1 MIPIDKLPDDVLLAI
16 FGFHMDVASD
26 GGTSLFGKQEIEV
39 WLPLVHV
46 SRRWRSV
53 VFGSPRHLNLRL
65 ACTPM
70 TPARD
75 MLGVWP
81 ALPVVVWSH
90 VTYRAES
97 VDNIAAALERSDRV
111 CQISLVSL
119 RRSQL
124 ENVLAALQKQ
134 FPELTHLELY
144 THDTVQVLFD
154 SLLGGYAPRLQLL
167 RLQGIPLPG
176 LPTLLLSA
184 THLVNLHLYDIPHS
198 GYMSPE
204 AMVSALSTLANLRS
218 LLFEFQSPRSR
229 PDQACRRPPPSTRS
243 VLPILTF
250 CFRGVN
256 EYLEDIVARI
266 DAPQLDL
273 LSIDLFN
280 DIVFE
285 TPQLF
290 RFICRTPTLKGFGKA
305 RVCFGDY
312 GGTVNLFSQPSGQG
326 ELFVTIRCG
335 ELDWSVSS
343 LEQVITSCFPPLSI
357 LEDLYIFKAQHRQ
370 PHWQDN
376 VENTLWLEIL
386 HPFSAVKNLYLC
398 EEFAPRIVP
407 ALQELVVGRATEVLP
422 ALENIF
428 LESLQESGPV
438 QEGIA
443 QFVATRQVAGYP
455 TVVSRWEGLQLDM
468 APRTRFL
475 PAWGSRRAILNTVY

>member
-1 MIPIDKLPDDVLLAI
+1 MPIDTLHDDVLLAI
-16 FGFHMDVASD
+16 FDFYMDEISD
-26 GGTSLFGKQEIEV
+26 GVLYGKQEIEV

-53 VFGSPRHLNLRL
+53 VFGSPRRLNLRL

-97 VDNIAAALERSDRV
+97 VDNITAALERSDRV
-111 CQISLVSL
+111 CQVSLVNL
-119 RRSQL
+119 RSSQL
-124 ENVLAALQKQ
+124 EKVLAAMQKP

-144 THDTVQVLFD
+144 THDTVQVLSD
-154 SLLGGYAPRLQLL
+154 SLLGGSAPHLRLL

-184 THLVNLHLYDIPHS
+184 THLVDLHLYDIPHS

-229 PDQACRRPPPSTRS
+229 PDQACRRPPPSIRS
-243 VLPILTF
+243 VLPIITF

-266 DAPQLDL
+266 DAPRLDL

-280 DIVFE
+280 DIVFD

-290 RFICRTPTLKGFGKA
+290 QFINRTPTLKSFGKA
-305 RVCFGDY
+305 RVYFGDY
-312 GGTVNLFSQPSGQG
+312 GGTVNLFSQPSVHG

-335 ELDWSVSS
+335 ELDWTVSF
-343 LEQVITSCFPPLSI
+343 LEQVSTSCFPRLSV
-357 LEDLYIFKAQHRQ
+357 LEDLYIFKVQHRQ

-376 VENTLWLEIL
+376 IENTSWLEIL
-386 HPFSAVKNLYLC
+386 HPFTAVKNLYLC

-407 ALQELVVGRATEVLP
+407 ALQELVEGRATDVLP

-428 LESLQESGPV
+428 LERLQESGPV
-438 QEGIA
+438 QEGIV

-455 TVVSRWEGLQLDM
+455 TAVSRWEGLQVDM

-475 PAWGSRRAILNTVY
+475 PALGSRRAILNTIY